1 MEKDEKFVF
10 TKASLTWLGGA
21 SMWLP
26 VDDVIP
32 ARLVSLLAKLVDD
45 DNETDGGGPG
55 RAGRQSN

>member
-1 MEKDEKFVF
+1 
-10 TKASLTWLGGA
+10 
-21 SMWLP
+21 MWLP